1 MESIIWEDKEEL
13 NKIDW
18 IKKYNGA
25 CDKWISKKP
34 NEISKYYSYFKIEEH
49 KLFVE
54 EICRK
59 INLDLSGVGLEIGS
73 GPGIFSNSVIKI
85 FEKIEKIFL
94 LEKVPN
100 VYSLQKKIAKYN
112 GTENKLVNV
121 LGDFNNIKLP
131 NESLDFILDFDSIH
145 HSENFELTFS
155 EISRVLKPGG
165 KLFCFDRGQP
175 NYVTK
180 NQINYLLEIEYS
192 RDYKIENGIDPKM
205 YFTRKMNGETEPYL
219 KDWCRN
225 GIKNNLSPSI
235 YLFRKKSIKH
245 FLRSLYGLLVPFIVK
260 KIINKGVNITT
271 HYQSL
276 LSYINIKKIGGI
288 KVLNLDYSPKLN
300 VSPNEKM
307 VFLFSKKI

>member
-1 MESIIWEDKEEL
+1 MESIIWEDKEVL

-34 NEISKYYSYFKIEEH
+34 NEISKYYSYFTIEEH

-54 EICRK
+54 EICKK
-59 INLDLSGVGLEIGS
+59 INLDLSGIGLEIGS

-85 FEKIEKIFL
+85 FKKIDKIFL

-131 NESLDFILDFDSIH
+131 DESLDFILDFDSIH

-219 KDWCRN
+219 KDWSCN
-225 GIKNNLSPSI
+225 GIKNNLSPNI
-235 YLFRKKSIKH
+235 YLFRKKRI
-245 FLRSLYGLLVPFIVK
+245 
-260 KIINKGVNITT
+260 
-271 HYQSL
+271 
-276 LSYINIKKIGGI
+276 
-288 KVLNLDYSPKLN
+288 
-300 VSPNEKM
+300 
-307 VFLFSKKI
+307 